1 VESSSDLSSSVS
13 ERHLHDDEFAS
24 GALEISLDPKTNAKL
39 IAEVEANKKKVTE
52 IKPSDPRGVMYLG
65 HLPYGFFE
73 KQMRMF
79 FEQFG
84 VVTRI
89 KLSRNKKTGKPKHY
103 AFVEFLD
110 PIVAKIV
117 TDTMHGYIMFSRVL
131 VCKEIP
137 PDQVHPKMF
146 VGANRRFIPK
156 DTKTNH
162 AKQVNKERTVSET
175 AKRVKR
181 LLERE
186 NQKRRKLQ
194 KLGITYDFPGY
205 KNEILNQV
213 QPTLTEE
220 AQT

>member
-1 VESSSDLSSSVS
+1 
-13 ERHLHDDEFAS
+13 
-24 GALEISLDPKTNAKL
+24 
-39 IAEVEANKKKVTE
+39 VTE
-52 IKPSDPRGVMYLG
+52 IKPSDPRGVIYLG

-186 NQKRRKLQ
+186 NQKRGKLQ

-205 KNEILNQV
+205 KNEILKQV
-213 QPTLTEE
+213 QPALTEE